1 MKKTWALLAA
11 GALALAACGG
21 QDADEP
27 AGGSSNSGGGGGGAE
42 ETGPITLA
50 ALWEVSGESDVAV
63 DDFQRGAEIAVAQLN
78 EAGGIDGREVVL
90 ERFAAS
96 PLDPASTATELQ
108 KALDAEP
115 SAIVGPLV
123 AGQVQ
128 ATSAAIERGG
138 VPLIPIGNAD
148 PTVIAGGDSASDHVW
163 FVNSYIPALVDA
175 GVDYLTEDLG
185 LTEVGVMGTDEA
197 FGQTGVEQ
205 ALASLDEAGLEPV
218 GGEQLYAPDATDLTQ
233 QVLAVED
240 AEAVVNWGFPN
251 PIAVQL
257 NQMVQN
263 DIAIPTLTGPSAPVV
278 VDNALAEGEA
288 IEQLLAVMTCN
299 PGVDESD
306 ASAAFVE
313 AYEAEHG
320 SKPSSNAALAH
331 DAVLIAAAAIADA
344 GSSDPAAVQEAMADV
359 EVTDGACAESYA
371 ADEAHVLNHQI
382 QIVAYAADGSSTTEK
397 VVEGEPVARAGS

>member
-1 MKKTWALLAA
+1 MKKTWGLLAA
-11 GALALAACGG
+11 AALALAACGG
-21 QDADEP
+21 QDADD
-27 AGGSSNSGGGGGGAE
+27 AGSGGNGNGGNASADE
-42 ETGPITLA
+42 SGPITIA

-63 DDFQRGAEIAVAQLN
+63 DDFQRGAEIAVAALN

-96 PLDPASTATELQ
+96 PLDPASTATAVQ

-115 SAIVGPLV
+115 SAMVGPLV
-123 AGQVQ
+123 AGQIQ

-138 VPLIPIGNAD
+138 VPVIPIGNAD

-175 GVDYLTEDLG
+175 GVDHLTEDLG
-185 LTEVGVMGTDEA
+185 LTEIGVMGTDEP

-205 ALASLDEAGLEPV
+205 AIASLDEAGLEPV

-233 QVLAVED
+233 QVLAVER

-257 NQMVQN
+257 NQLVQN

-278 VDNALAEGEA
+278 VDNGLAEGEA
-288 IEQLLAVMTCN
+288 IDDLLAVMTCN

-306 ASAAFVE
+306 ASTAFVE

-320 SKPSSNAALAH
+320 ATPSSNAALAH
-331 DAVLIAAAAIADA
+331 DAVLIAAAAISDA

-397 VVEGEPVARAGS
+397 VVEGEPVARADG